1 MQSHHC
7 NITQNV
13 VHILLNCWH
22 PDMISNRKM
31 LVEKYIQYATSF
43 IDKHQA
49 GKVKEIINLNPSCPS
64 NLREKEI
71 ETICMYVKKVY
82 WIIEQKVN
90 NT

>member
-1 MQSHHC
+1 MQGHHC
-7 NITQNV
+7 NIAQNV
-13 VHILLNCWH
+13 KHILLNHWH

-31 LVEKYIQYATSF
+31 FVEKYIQYATSL
-43 IDKHQA
+43 IDKHQV
-49 GKVKEIINLNPSCPS
+49 GKVKEIINLNLSCPS